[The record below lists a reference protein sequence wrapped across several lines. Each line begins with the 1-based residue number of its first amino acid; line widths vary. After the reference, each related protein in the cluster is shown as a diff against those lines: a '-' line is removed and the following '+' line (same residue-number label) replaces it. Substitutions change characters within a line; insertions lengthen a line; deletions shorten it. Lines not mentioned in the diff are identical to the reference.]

1 MFKLFQPK
9 WQVDEVPFPTLLSG
23 IKSITVISFEDEQ
36 CVDLSKDEIER
47 FLLLFKKGS
56 FKNMFKC
63 ATSYEVKIKHLGGT
77 TKYYIHAD
85 AIGPFPGGLKQV
97 IFTPKSK
104 SFSTYI
110 EKIYTFKTNTLK

>member
-1 MFKLFQPK
+1 MFKLFQPN
-9 WQVDEVPFPTLLSG
+9 WQSDIVPFPTFLAD
-23 IKSITVISFEDEQ
+23 IKSITVISFENEQ
-36 CVDLSKDEIER
+36 EISLSKKEITA
-47 FLLLFKKGS
+47 FLGLFKKGC

-63 ATSYEVKIKHLGGT
+63 ATSYEIAIKHSDDT

-104 SFSTYI
+104 NFSTFI
-110 EKIYTFKTNTLK
+110 EKIYTFKTC

>member
-9 WQVDEVPFPTLLSG
+9 WQVDEAAFPTLLSD

-36 CVDLSKDEIER
+36 EISLSKNEITA
-47 FLLLFKKGS
+47 FLVLFRKGS

-63 ATSYEVKIKHLGGT
+63 ATSYEIEIKHSGGS

-85 AIGPFPGGLKQV
+85 AIGPFPGGLRQV

-104 SFSTYI
+104 SFSIFI